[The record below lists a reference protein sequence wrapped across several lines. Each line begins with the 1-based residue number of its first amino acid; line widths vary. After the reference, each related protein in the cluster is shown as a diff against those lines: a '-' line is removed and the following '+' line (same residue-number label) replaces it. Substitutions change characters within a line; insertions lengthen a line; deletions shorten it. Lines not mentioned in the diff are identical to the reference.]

1 MTEAAANQ
9 PTEPDPSSGRP
20 VVLVVDDEIL
30 LRSVVAE
37 YLRDAGFRVVE
48 AANGREAVT
57 VLAAGEAV
65 DVVFSDV
72 RMPGDVSGYD
82 LAEWVRINRP
92 AVGVLLASGYVGN
105 SSRSRH
111 VGGNAP
117 TLLTKP
123 FDYERLLQQLRDLI
137 SLRNGA

>member
-1 MTEAAANQ
+1 MTKAAATQ
-9 PTEPDPSSGRP
+9 PREPEPSPGRP

-57 VLAAGEAV
+57 VLSAGETV

-82 LAEWVRINRP
+82 LAEWVRTNRP
-92 AVGVLLASGYVGN
+92 AVGVLLASGYVGDAGP
-105 SSRSRH
+105 SYH

-117 TLLTKP
+117 TLLPKP
-123 FDYERLLQQLRDLI
+123 FDYELLLKRLRDLI
-137 SLRNGA
+137 GRHDGA

>member
-1 MTEAAANQ
+1 MTDAATQ
-9 PTEPDPSSGRP
+9 PTEPEPSPGRP

-82 LAEWVRINRP
+82 LAEWVSINRP
-92 AVGVLLASGYVGN
+92 AVHVLLTSGYVGAV
-105 SSRSRH
+105 SRSRH
-111 VGGNAP
+111 VGDSAP
-117 TLLTKP
+117 MLLPKP
-123 FDYERLLQQLRDLI
+123 FDYERLLQQLRGLI
-137 SLRNGA
+137 GRPDTG

>member
-1 MTEAAANQ
+1 MTEAAATQ
-9 PTEPDPSSGRP
+9 PTEPDPSPGRP

-82 LAEWVRINRP
+82 LAEWVRTNRP

-105 SSRSRH
+105 ANHSRH
-111 VGGNAP
+111 VGVNAP
-117 TLLTKP
+117 TLLPKP
-123 FDYERLLQQLRDLI
+123 FEYELLLKQLRNLI
-137 SLRNGA
+137 GPRDSA

>member
-1 MTEAAANQ
+1 MTEAATQSA
-9 PTEPDPSSGRP
+9 EPEPSPGRP

-37 YLRDAGFRVVE
+37 YLRDAGIHVVE
-48 AANGREAVT
+48 AANGREAIT

-92 AVGVLLASGYVGN
+92 AVRVLLASGYVGAAG
-105 SSRSRH
+105 RSRR
-111 VGGNAP
+111 VGDNAP
-117 TLLTKP
+117 TLLPKP
-123 FDYERLLQQLRDLI
+123 FDYELLLQQLRGLI
-137 SLRNGA
+137 GRRDSA

>member
-105 SSRSRH
+105 SGRSRH

>member
-1 MTEAAANQ
+1 MTEAATQSA
-9 PTEPDPSSGRP
+9 EPEPSPSRP

-30 LRSVVAE
+30 LRSVIAE

-82 LAEWVRINRP
+82 LADWVRTNRP
-92 AVGVLLASGYVGN
+92 AVGVLLASGYVGD
-105 SSRSRH
+105 STPSRH
-111 VGGNAP
+111 VGGSAP
-117 TLLTKP
+117 TLLPKP
-123 FDYERLLQQLRDLI
+123 FDYELLLQQLRRLI
-137 SLRNGA
+137 GRRDSA